1 MRSVN
6 KVILLGNVTRDPQ
19 VRTTQSGQIVCTF
32 GIATNR
38 DWITSDGRKQTS
50 AEYTEVVAWA
60 KLADICE
67 KYIRKGKLV
76 YVEGYLKTRTW
87 DTPEGTR
94 RFKTEIVIQDMIM
107 VGPRQDHDDANFE
120 EALIESTGSD
130 GGAFTENDDY
140 EMEKGEPKD
149 EEPVEESD
157 EKDKKKEDLIDKDLG
172 L

>member
-19 VRTTQSGQIVCTF
+19 VRSTQSGQMVCTF

-38 DWITSDGRKQTS
+38 EWITSDGRQQGS

-60 KLADICE
+60 KLADICK

-76 YVEGYLKTRTW
+76 YVEGYLKTRSW
-87 DTPEGTR
+87 DTPEGIR
-94 RFKTEIVIQDMIM
+94 RFKTEVVIQDMIM
-107 VGPRQDHDDANFE
+107 VGPREDRGDEGFE
-120 EALIESTGSD
+120 EAVREAQMDEPIY
-130 GGAFTENDDY
+130 DDMDSPLPS
-140 EMEKGEPKD
+140 EMDQEMSAPK
-149 EEPVEESD
+149 EAASPAPSSSN
-157 EKDKKKEDLIDKDLG
+157 LIDKDLG

>member
-19 VRTTQSGQIVCTF
+19 VRSTQSGQTVCTF

-38 DWITSDGRKQTS
+38 EWITSDGRQQGS

-60 KLADICE
+60 KLADICT

-76 YVEGYLKTRTW
+76 YVEGYLKTRSW
-87 DTPEGTR
+87 DTPEGIR
-94 RFKTEIVIQDMIM
+94 RFKTEVVIQDMIM
-107 VGPRQDHDDANFE
+107 VGPREDRSAEGFE
-120 EALIESTGSD
+120 EAVRE
-130 GGAFTENDDY
+130 AQ
-140 EMEKGEPKD
+140 M
-149 EEPVEESD
+149 EEPVYDDMDSPLPSEIDQGVAVSNEETKPSSN
-157 EKDKKKEDLIDKDLG
+157 LIEKDLG